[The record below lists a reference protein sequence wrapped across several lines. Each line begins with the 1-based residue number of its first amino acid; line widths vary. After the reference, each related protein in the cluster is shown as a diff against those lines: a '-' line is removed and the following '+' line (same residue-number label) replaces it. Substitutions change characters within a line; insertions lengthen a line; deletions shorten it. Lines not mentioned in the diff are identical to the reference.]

1 MTQDRMRRGAVAAG
15 LLVCLHLPAISPRGL
30 ADVDWTSVRAA
41 CARGAESPGAV
52 PARQPSAARVRLR
65 GGGAGSDAAPR
76 MPRVPAEAVG
86 LLSSAGLQL
95 RAVNWHDAQDGPG
108 PAADAAAPRMS
119 DGDDGAADDGA
130 AREDDDDSFA
140 SLASSDEDGDGAEEY
155 GRAIAPA
162 QVQLWA
168 ACKSGDDA
176 GIYRLVRAE
185 DADVDARD
193 PSFGLWTACHY
204 AAHAGRSRVL
214 EALWR
219 LGANIDARNG
229 AGFTPLAI
237 AAAEGHVSL
246 VQKLVAKGADVT
258 ATSEY
263 GSTALH
269 QAALNGCTR
278 TCEALLTLGAD
289 VNGSNLVGVTPL
301 HMAVTGQHADTAE
314 KLLEWGAGLEQS
326 NLDGWTALHYAAQA
340 GAKPL
345 VELMLQRKADPLARS
360 KLDETPMEKAV
371 RHELEGGVD
380 GGGGG
385 GGLHRQCYMLMAKAV
400 LTFQYPGTCVRVWG
414 WEVLWLV
421 SVE

>member
-1 MTQDRMRRGAVAAG
+1 
-15 LLVCLHLPAISPRGL
+15 
-30 ADVDWTSVRAA
+30 
-41 CARGAESPGAV
+41 V

-130 AREDDDDSFA
+130 AREDDDDDDDSFA

-371 RHELEGGVD
+371 RHELEGSVD